1 MKRST
6 KLHVL
11 DKIGSLAFIWSDHS
25 NLLRFHSSAKESG
38 GNLLYIGSFSPV
50 EETTFGYRLLI
61 DIWEAF
67 SKMKLSDI
75 RIHHIFAFA
84 RDWSQRATSL
94 NIPQQKLGNIRVILR
109 VIYQFLKPCVLQKLF
124 LKDNKHSSL
133 HLARKYMCIKLNWL
147 WV

>member
-1 MKRST
+1 MKISYKCIIISLKYKNKYSYYSKFQGFIYQVQVGMKRST

-61 DIWEAF
+61 DI
-67 SKMKLSDI
+67 
-75 RIHHIFAFA
+75 
-84 RDWSQRATSL
+84 
-94 NIPQQKLGNIRVILR
+94 
-109 VIYQFLKPCVLQKLF
+109 
-124 LKDNKHSSL
+124 
-133 HLARKYMCIKLNWL
+133 
-147 WV
+147 